1 MSNRTRIDNF
11 KIGEE
16 VTITSYNPPVTAKIA
31 DMYELP
37 FEQVPMTDQEAINKY
52 YGKNV
57 PIFEVF
63 IDGQVRSF
71 VKDVVVKKV

>member
-1 MSNRTRIDNF
+1 MKKIKIDDF
-11 KIGEE
+11 KVGEE
-16 VTITSYNPPVTAKIA
+16 VLITSYNPPVTAKIG

-37 FEQVPMTDQEAINKY
+37 FEQVPMTDPKAIKKY
-52 YGKNV
+52 HGKNV

-63 IDGQVRSF
+63 IDGQIRSF

>member
-1 MSNRTRIDNF
+1 MTKTRIENF

-16 VTITSYNPPVTAKIA
+16 VLVTSYNPPVTAKIA

-37 FEQVPMTDQEAINKY
+37 FEQVPMTDKDAIRKY
-52 YGKNV
+52 HGTNV

-71 VKDVVVKKV
+71 VKDVVTKKV